1 MTQPAPITV
10 SVIVNADAPT
20 AWRAFTDPQA
30 VTQWNFASPDW
41 ACPRATNDLRAGGRL
56 NYRMEARDGSMGF
69 DYEGEIVEVVEPRLL
84 RYRLGPEREVVAVFE
99 PVGGQ
104 TVVSHS
110 FTPETT
116 FPVERQQAGWQAIL
130 DHYKAY
136 VERDAA

>member
-1 MTQPAPITV
+1 MAQPAPITV
-10 SVIVNADAPT
+10 SVIVNADAAT

-41 ACPRATNDLRAGGRL
+41 VCPRATNDLRAGGTL

-84 RYRLGPEREVVAVFE
+84 RYRLGPDREVVALFE
-99 PVGGQ
+99 PVGDQ

-110 FTPETT
+110 FTPETS
-116 FPVERQQAGWQAIL
+116 FPVEQQQAGWQAIL

-136 VERDAA
+136 VEREA